1 MSSSRTP
8 AVVQNRPVKT
18 GEVRA
23 GRVEIIEGLQAGDQV
38 VTAGQNKL
46 RNGQPVTVDNSV
58 QLDGQ
63 VNDG

>member
-1 MSSSRTP
+1 
-8 AVVQNRPVKT
+8 VVQNRPVKT

-23 GRVEIIEGLQAGDQV
+23 GRVAIIEGLKAGEVV

-46 RNGQPVTVDNSV
+46 RNGQPVTIDNSV

-63 VNDG
+63 VEGG